1 MSALVSHYCLSP
13 ACTTFIQF
21 WFDFHV
27 LASPE
32 WLHSSPLVLWKS
44 FETLMTASR
53 NWWVK
58 LTKQACSLSFCKAD
72 IFPDAKNVLELVS
85 WCVHVSYITIIII
98 NFIDDNTSLS
108 LWVRVIVFCAFWAI
122 PSYFKFNLGYSSW
135 KYVFCLMT
143 VLNQTK
149 PPPSA
154 GFVFLLGLFCLWW
167 NQKRI
172 SWLLSILWFLHH
184 SAGWWWA
191 CGFPGLVLMI
201 NLWVP

>member
-13 ACTTFIQF
+13 GCTTFIQF
-21 WFDFHV
+21 WFDFHA

-72 IFPDAKNVLELVS
+72 IFSDAKNVLELVS
-85 WCVHVSYITIIII
+85 WCVHVGYIHH
-98 NFIDDNTSLS
+98 NTSMS
-108 LWVRVIVFCAFWAI
+108 LWVRVLVFCAFWAI
-122 PSYFKFNLGYSSW
+122 PSYFKFNLGCSSW

-143 VLNQTK
+143 VLNHLHQLVLFSSLACLASDETERES
-149 PPPSA
+149 PGFYPSC
-154 GFVFLLGLFCLWW
+154 GFCITQPVDDERVVFLALS
-167 NQKRI
+167 
-172 SWLLSILWFLHH
+172 SW
-184 SAGWWWA
+184 
-191 CGFPGLVLMI
+191 
-201 NLWVP
+201 